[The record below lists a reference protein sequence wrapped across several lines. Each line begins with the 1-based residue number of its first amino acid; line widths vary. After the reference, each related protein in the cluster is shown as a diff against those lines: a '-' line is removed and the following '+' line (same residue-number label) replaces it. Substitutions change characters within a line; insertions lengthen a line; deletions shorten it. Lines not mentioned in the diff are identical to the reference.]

1 MATEQPHLAPLW
13 LMTRSSI
20 VRYLVL
26 ISLTWSESASAG
38 GFRIY
43 DQSASATG
51 QSAAFAAQ
59 ADDPS
64 AVYYNPAG
72 MTQLRG
78 TQLSFGTL
86 LIGGHTS
93 FTSPSGATAHGV
105 LEAA

>member
-43 DQSASATG
+43 DQSASPPVKVRPLRLRRTIRA
-51 QSAAFAAQ
+51 
-59 ADDPS
+59 PS
-64 AVYYNPAG
+64 ITIRPA
-72 MTQLRG
+72 
-78 TQLSFGTL
+78 
-86 LIGGHTS
+86 
-93 FTSPSGATAHGV
+93 
-105 LEAA
+105 